1 MEDSPRRYGAH
12 GEEGTPGFSL
22 YSRCLIG
29 ALAGPRRIR
38 RSAENLP
45 APRKKTE
52 SMIGRKRTPSRC
64 SLGFVRWPPAVHRG
78 RPHRRGL
85 PRRSPGSRPGRQT
98 LSPGYAPCGT
108 RPAGRP
114 RHPQTPT
121 SRLPCEFR
129 RILSVVSE
137 KVHDLLLESA
147 SRAVE
152 SGQAFTLI
160 PPPTLAGLDGVTVLF
175 PQSNDCRK
183 RRGSVGLKDGQH
195 NLRDS
200 KATDTLSQP

>member
-1 MEDSPRRYGAH
+1 MEDSPRRHGAH
-12 GEEGTPGFSL
+12 GEEGTPGFSP

-29 ALAGPRRIR
+29 VLAGPRRIR

-45 APRKKTE
+45 GPRKKTE

-98 LSPGYAPCGT
+98 LSPGYAPCDT

-121 SRLPCEFR
+121 SRLPCDFR

-160 PPPTLAGLDGVTVLF
+160 PPPHCPASMGLLCFCRRAMIAESEGVLLA
-175 PQSNDCRK
+175 
-183 RRGSVGLKDGQH
+183 
-195 NLRDS
+195 LRTANTTCEIQ
-200 KATDTLSQP
+200 KQPIP

>member
-1 MEDSPRRYGAH
+1 MLFAAPH
-12 GEEGTPGFSL
+12 P
-22 YSRCLIG
+22 
-29 ALAGPRRIR
+29 ALALRARHWAAHAACPVR
-38 RSAENLP
+38 A
-45 APRKKTE
+45 KKTE

-160 PPPTLAGLDGVTVLF
+160 PPHTARPRWGYCAF
-175 PQSNDCRK
+175 AAEQ
-183 RRGSVGLKDGQH
+183 
-195 NLRDS
+195 
-200 KATDTLSQP
+200 